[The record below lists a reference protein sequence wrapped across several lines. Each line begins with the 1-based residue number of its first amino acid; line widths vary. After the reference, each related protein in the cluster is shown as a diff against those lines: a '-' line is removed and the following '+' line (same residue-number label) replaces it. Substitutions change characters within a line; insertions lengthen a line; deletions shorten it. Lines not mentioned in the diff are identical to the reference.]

1 MKLPKFKKK
10 DKRTAL
16 EKERDAYVE
25 TMWAHRDDAEEYSL
39 MCENAEVLS
48 AAAAEGK
55 NGPDWVEVAKVGV
68 PVFGTIAIC
77 ITNWLITKRVTTFEE
92 TDVITSKATQFKVPW
107 K

>member
-16 EKERDAYVE
+16 EKERDDYVE
-25 TMWAHRDDAEEYSL
+25 TMWEHRDDANTYER
-39 MCENAEVLS
+39 MCKNAAVLS
-48 AAAAEGK
+48 NAAAKGK
-55 NGPDWVEVAKVGV
+55 TDSDWVEVAKVGV

-92 TDVITSKATQFKVPW
+92 TDVITSKASQFKVPW